1 MTFADIWWQLLILVV
16 CSYFLGNVNFAIL
29 LSKVRNRDIT
39 RSGSGNPGTMNMLR
53 TFGIGLGAA
62 TLGLDVLKGFLPAL
76 AGRLIFRGVTEAGF
90 EWGYLAMYLAGL
102 AVVLGHVFPCLHN
115 RGGKGVA
122 TTIGVFLCGWWWV
135 ALICFLAGVLYIFFF
150 EYGGVGSL
158 IMITGF
164 VAAQIV
170 RYFMILPRTPEFW
183 VLFGILLVFVLI
195 SFVKHRGNLARM
207 AKGVENRT
215 KLREMIFG
223 KKKKEDEDS
232 PEEQPP
238 ADNDQKN

>member
-1 MTFADIWWQLLILVV
+1 MTFSDIWWQLLILVV
-16 CSYFLGNVNFAIL
+16 CSYFLGNVNFAII
-29 LSKVRNRDIT
+29 LSKVRHKDIT
-39 RSGSGNPGTMNMLR
+39 QSGSGNPGTMNMLR

-62 TLGLDVLKGFLPAL
+62 TLALDVLKGFLPAL
-76 AGRLIFRGVTEAGF
+76 AGRLLFRGETEAGF
-90 EWGYLAMYLAGL
+90 EWCYFAMYLAGL
-102 AVVLGHVFPCLHN
+102 AVVLGHIWPCLHN

-135 ALICFLAGVLYIFFF
+135 ALLCFLAGVLYIFFF

-164 VAAQIV
+164 VAAQIT
-170 RYFMILPRTPEFW
+170 RFFFLLPQTPEFW
-183 VLFGILLVFVLI
+183 VLFGILLFFVLI

-215 KLREMIFG
+215 RLREMIFG
-223 KKKKEDEDS
+223 KKKKETP
-232 PEEQPP
+232 PEGE
-238 ADNDQKN
+238 NSEK